1 MEQKP
6 AKTAKEQLVDMYNDY
21 KAKQDE
27 IDRQRLL
34 ASEASLGDPFDSDN
48 DETEEELRARLELEN
63 IQQQEREER
72 KRQEK
77 LQKDEERRRIMQQN
91 LSYLRA
97 TPAEQAAIDEYNR
110 RFNLDDPKQME
121 ETLFEEFGGRGK
133 QTRRRKRKV
142 AYKRYSLRYK
152 SKSKP
157 KSRRRQPKSRRRQQR

>member
-6 AKTAKEQLVDMYNDY
+6 EKTAKEQLVDMYKKY
-21 KAKQDE
+21 KAEQDE
-27 IDRQRLL
+27 KDRQRLL
-34 ASEASLGDPFDSDN
+34 ALEDSLRDPFDSDN
-48 DETEEELRARLELEN
+48 DETEEQRRARQE
-63 IQQQEREER
+63 QQQEREEK

-77 LQKDEERRRIMQQN
+77 LQKDEERRRIMQEN

-97 TPAEQAAIDEYNR
+97 TPAERAAIDEYNR

>member
-6 AKTAKEQLVDMYNDY
+6 EKTAKEQLVDMYKKY
-21 KAKQDE
+21 KAEQDE
-27 IDRQRLL
+27 KDRQRLL
-34 ASEASLGDPFDSDN
+34 ALEASLRDPFDSDN
-48 DETEEELRARLELEN
+48 DETEEQLRARQK
-63 IQQQEREER
+63 QQQEQKER

-77 LQKDEERRRIMQQN
+77 LRQDEERQQRTQQN

-97 TPAEQAAIDEYNR
+97 TPAQQAAIDEYNR
-110 RFNLDDPKQME
+110 RFNLDDPKQIE
-121 ETLFEEFGGRGK
+121 KTLFEDFGGRGK